1 MPPEGNQCD
10 GSHSAQS
17 RVIGEKKNEKNFATL
32 RVKTW
37 SRVTQMNTISH
48 SRLGIERATNLVEV
62 QRKLI
67 CTNDAHI
74 NTLRVAWAAL
84 GEMSRR
90 ELRSQSFI
98 PLDGALAHSSVRRTL
113 DTALQTRHG
122 ALDTALQIRHG
133 ALETARVREETSVAE
148 SSLETALDGAGCRP
162 TAPST

>member
-1 MPPEGNQCD
+1 MNLNTMSMTNLTAS
-10 GSHSAQS
+10 GSK
-17 RVIGEKKNEKNFATL
+17 EPL
-32 RVKTW
+32 
-37 SRVTQMNTISH
+37 
-48 SRLGIERATNLVEV
+48 ERAKPS
-62 QRKLI
+62 RRIKKS

-122 ALDTALQIRHG
+122 TLDTALQIRHG

>member
-1 MPPEGNQCD
+1 
-10 GSHSAQS
+10 
-17 RVIGEKKNEKNFATL
+17 
-32 RVKTW
+32 
-37 SRVTQMNTISH
+37 MNTMSMTNLTA
-48 SRLGIERATNLVEV
+48 SGTKEPLERAKPS
-62 QRKLI
+62 RRIKKS

-98 PLDGALAHSSVRRTL
+98 PLDGARAHSSVRRTL

-122 ALDTALQIRHG
+122 TLDTALQIRHG
-133 ALETARVREETSVAE
+133 ALETALQIRQGALETARVREETSVSE

>member
-1 MPPEGNQCD
+1 MARDANEHNVND
-10 GSHSAQS
+10 ESHRVGIRKEPLEKERNLARS
-17 RVIGEKKNEKNFATL
+17 RRIKK
-32 RVKTW
+32 
-37 SRVTQMNTISH
+37 S
-48 SRLGIERATNLVEV
+48 
-62 QRKLI
+62 

-98 PLDGALAHSSVRRTL
+98 PLDGARAHSSVRRTL

-122 ALDTALQIRHG
+122 TLDTALQIRHG